1 MKRLGSV
8 LHKSSQGKL
17 IVRADFAPTL
27 SALVVSS
34 NLDRVGTVFDVFGP
48 ISKPYVSV
56 KPFKGTKSEQFVGKY
71 LYLLNKKDKKRVNI
85 KEKGRKKKGKKVK
98 KQN

>member
-27 SALVVSS
+27 SSVVVSS
-34 NLDRVGTVFDVFGP
+34 TLDRVGTVFDVFGP
-48 ISKPYVSV
+48 IRKPYVSV
-56 KPFKGTKSEQFVGKY
+56 KPFKGTKSEQLLGKN
-71 LYLLNKKDKKRVNI
+71 LYLLKKKDKKRANTI
-85 KEKGRKKKGKKVK
+85 EKRKKKKKIK
-98 KQN
+98 K